1 MKTKL
6 LLLAALVGAAS
17 MSAQAGVRLGI
28 SLPLPLVVTTPVV
41 VAAPV
46 APAPAVIVE
55 TVPACPGVNYV
66 WTAGYWSGRPDGYTW
81 VRGCWNYRPAH
92 VVYGHYYADRFH
104 GGHRW

>member
-1 MKTKL
+1 M

-17 MSAQAGVRLGI
+17 MSAQAGVRFGF
-28 SLPLPLVVTTPVV
+28 SLPLVVAAPVV
-41 VAAPV
+41 VAVPV

-55 TVPACPGVNYV
+55 TAPACPGVNYV
-66 WTAGYWSGRPDGYTW
+66 WTAGYWSCRPTGYTW

-92 VVYGHYYADRFH
+92 AVYGHAYAEHFY